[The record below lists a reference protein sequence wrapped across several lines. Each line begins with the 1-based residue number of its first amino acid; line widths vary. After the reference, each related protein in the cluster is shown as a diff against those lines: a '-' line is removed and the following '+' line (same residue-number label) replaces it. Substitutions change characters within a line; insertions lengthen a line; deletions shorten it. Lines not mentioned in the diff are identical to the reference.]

1 MDVSGYEITVFILF
15 YTYIF
20 GFKNLE
26 NTNST
31 SSIAESVIVFKNLS
45 VQYKA

>member
-1 MDVSGYEITVFILF
+1 MDVSGYEITAFILF
-15 YTYIF
+15 YIY

-31 SSIAESVIVFKNLS
+31 SSIAENVIFLKNLS